1 MSVPARSLG
10 VTAPEGKNV
19 YEIYIK
25 VSSRPSILGKISD
38 IMGQRNIDIIG
49 AHVQVSDDKK
59 VGFIL
64 LYLEMGNAKSS
75 IDEVLDTLRKQDYV
89 HEVTAEARNEIFFEG
104 IMYPLTSG
112 GHYKVFTLGTSI
124 WSAIVKSLYDMFG
137 QTAGFVLRNEG
148 DSAGKAAVK
157 RIEGRFTTRGMKIPD
172 KKVLLENVKAFC
184 RASGLGLVEIY
195 GEAPRLKVTIS
206 SSLVS
211 SQNETVDDFMIG
223 LVKGALEQVYGLN
236 FLIENLESDK
246 GQLRFEVVSA

>member
-10 VTAPEGKNV
+10 VTAPEGMNV

-89 HEVTAEARNEIFFEG
+89 HEVTVEARNEIFFEG

>member
-1 MSVPARSLG
+1 MSVPPRSLG
-10 VTAPEGKNV
+10 VTAPEGMNV
-19 YEIYIK
+19 YEVYIK

-59 VGFIL
+59 LGFIL

-75 IDEVLDTLRKQDYV
+75 IDEVLATLKEQDYV
-89 HEVTAEARNEIFFEG
+89 QEVKAEARNEIFFEG

-148 DSAGKAAVK
+148 NSAGKAAVK

-184 RASGLGLVEIY
+184 RASGLGLVEID
-195 GEAPRLKVTIS
+195 GDAPRLKVTIS

-211 SQNETVDDFMIG
+211 GQGDMADDFMIG
-223 LVKGALEQVYGLN
+223 LVKGAIEQVYGLN
-236 FLIENLESDK
+236 FLVENLEFDK
-246 GQLRFEVVSA
+246 GQLSFEVVSA

>member
-1 MSVPARSLG
+1 MRCKEMSVPPRSLG
-10 VTAPEGKNV
+10 VTAPEGMNV
-19 YEIYIK
+19 YEVYIK

-59 VGFIL
+59 LGFIL

-75 IDEVLDTLRKQDYV
+75 IDEVLATLKEQDYV
-89 HEVTAEARNEIFFEG
+89 QEVKAEARNEIFFEG

-148 DSAGKAAVK
+148 
-157 RIEGRFTTRGMKIPD
+157 RFTTRGMKIPD

-184 RASGLGLVEIY
+184 RASGLGLVEID
-195 GEAPRLKVTIS
+195 GDAPRLKVTIS

-211 SQNETVDDFMIG
+211 GQGDMADDFMIG
-223 LVKGALEQVYGLN
+223 LVKGAIEQVYGLN
-236 FLIENLESDK
+236 FLVENLEFDK
-246 GQLRFEVVSA
+246 GQLSFEVVSA

>member
-1 MSVPARSLG
+1 MSVPPRSLG
-10 VTAPEGKNV
+10 VTAPEGINV
-19 YEIYIK
+19 YEVYIK

-59 VGFIL
+59 LGFIL
-64 LYLEMGNAKSS
+64 LYLKMGNAKSS

-89 HEVTAEARNEIFFEG
+89 HEVVAEARNDVFFER

-148 DSAGKAAVK
+148 NSAGKAAVK
-157 RIEGRFTTRGMKIPD
+157 RIEGRFTTRGMRIPD
-172 KKVLLENVKAFC
+172 KKVLLENVKAFS
-184 RASGLGLVEIY
+184 RASGLGLVEID
-195 GEAPRLKVTIS
+195 GEAPRLKVTVS

-211 SQNETVDDFMIG
+211 SQNDMIDDFMIG
-223 LVKGALEQVYGLN
+223 LVKGAIEQVYGLN
-236 FLIENLESDK
+236 FLVENLEVDK
-246 GQLRFEVVSA
+246 GQLRFEVASV

>member
-10 VTAPEGKNV
+10 VTAPEGMNV

>member
-1 MSVPARSLG
+1 
-10 VTAPEGKNV
+10 
-19 YEIYIK
+19 
-25 VSSRPSILGKISD
+25 
-38 IMGQRNIDIIG
+38 
-49 AHVQVSDDKK
+49 
-59 VGFIL
+59 
-64 LYLEMGNAKSS
+64 
-75 IDEVLDTLRKQDYV
+75 
-89 HEVTAEARNEIFFEG
+89 
-104 IMYPLTSG
+104 
-112 GHYKVFTLGTSI
+112 
-124 WSAIVKSLYDMFG
+124 MFG